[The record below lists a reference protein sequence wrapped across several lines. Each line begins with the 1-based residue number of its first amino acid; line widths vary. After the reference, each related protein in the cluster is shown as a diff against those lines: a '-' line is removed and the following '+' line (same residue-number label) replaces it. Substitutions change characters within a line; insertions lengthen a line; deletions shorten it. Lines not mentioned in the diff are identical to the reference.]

1 MPCFFFSGDK
11 FIRVVRGQVGAGT
24 VDPGFPQPISEWG
37 WGDFGRHGID
47 AAMSSGPVDYF
58 FSGEHY
64 IRVTRGDTGFGFVD
78 DGYPAPIS
86 DWGWGEFGAHG
97 IDAALYS
104 DTKCYFFAGGHYIRV
119 SRGDVDPGQ
128 IDSGYPK
135 PISAWGWGGFGAQG
149 IDAALNSG
157 AFAYFF
163 AGDHYIRV
171 SRGDVGPGRIDAG
184 YPKLISDWGWGP
196 FGASGISAALFS
208 GIDFGEPAP
217 EPPAGLGSNS
227 NYIFSSD
234 CKPLI
239 DVAVTIDL
247 TQQIGLLGNG
257 PPSHGDS
264 SVSGYGWQLNC
275 LSPKHEAENAFQQ
288 YVIVFVD
295 GALLGTVNN
304 WKSSQH
310 QLVNQRQNL
319 VPKGIFGIS
328 TVPAHWKL
336 RIALRNDDRGNV
348 TGVTFTV
355 RGGEGQTV
363 AEADMVLTDIGV
375 PAHDLSPIIAFELN
389 FVGPGNAESAELF
402 LGAGTITYTAR
413 SELTAMPIE
422 PPCAEVD
429 FITAETANTVYGL
442 LPPNPATWFQQSF
455 KVAPP
460 GLPAIRRA
468 GRRRP
473 PLIVRPP
480 DPGRS

>member
-1 MPCFFFSGDK
+1 MPCYFFSGDK
-11 FIRVVRGQVGAGT
+11 FIRVTRGQVGAGAI
-24 VDPGFPQPISEWG
+24 DPGYPHPISDWG
-37 WGDFGRHGID
+37 WADFGSHGID

-58 FSGEHY
+58 FSGSRF
-64 IRVTRGDTGFGFVD
+64 IRVTRGETGDGVVDT
-78 DGYPAPIS
+78 GYPAPIS

-104 DTKCYFFAGGHYIRV
+104 DTKCYFFAGEHYIRV

-128 IDSGYPK
+128 IDSGYPA
-135 PISAWGWGGFGAQG
+135 PISDWGWGEFGAHG

-157 AFAYFF
+157 AFSYFF
-163 AGDHYIRV
+163 AGEHYIRV
-171 SRGDVGPGRIDAG
+171 SRGDVGRGRIDEG
-184 YPKLISDWGWGP
+184 YPAPISDWGWGP

-208 GIDFGEPAP
+208 GIDFDEPAP
-217 EPPAGLGSNS
+217 EPSHGLGSNS

-239 DVAVTIDL
+239 DVTVTIDL
-247 TQQIGLLGNG
+247 TQQTALLGNG
-257 PPSHGDS
+257 PPSHGLS
-264 SVSGYGWQLNC
+264 SISGYGWQLNC
-275 LSPKHEAENAFQQ
+275 FSPKHETDAFQQ
-288 YVIVFVD
+288 YVIAVVD
-295 GALLGTVNN
+295 GELRGIVNN
-304 WKSSQH
+304 FASPTH
-310 QLVNQRQNL
+310 ELVFQQQGL
-319 VPKGIFGIS
+319 TGLS

-336 RIALRNDDRGNV
+336 RIALRNDGPGNV

-363 AEADMVLTDIGV
+363 AESDMALTDIGV
-375 PAHDLSPIIAFELN
+375 PAHDLSPIIAFELD

-413 SELTAMPIE
+413 SELTAMAFQ
-422 PPCAEVD
+422 PPCAEFEAD
-429 FITAETANTVYGL
+429 FGTAETANTVYGL

-460 GLPAIRRA
+460 GFPAIRRA

-473 PLIVRPP
+473 PLIVRRP

>member
-11 FIRVVRGQVGAGT
+11 FIRVTRGQVGAGAI
-24 VDPGFPQPISEWG
+24 DPGFPQPISDWG
-37 WGDFGRHGID
+37 WGDFGRNGID

-58 FSGEHY
+58 FSGSRF
-64 IRVTRGDTGFGFVD
+64 IRVTRGETGLGFLD
-78 DGYPAPIS
+78 SGYPKSIS

-104 DTKCYFFAGGHYIRV
+104 DTKCYFFAREHYIRV
-119 SRGDVDPGQ
+119 SRGDVDPGH
-128 IDSGYPK
+128 IDDGYPK
-135 PISAWGWGGFGAQG
+135 PISDWGWGEFGAHG

-157 AFAYFF
+157 AFSYFF

-184 YPKLISDWGWGP
+184 YPKPISDWGWGP
-196 FGASGISAALFS
+196 FGAHGIDAALFS
-208 GIDFGEPAP
+208 GIDFDQPAP

-234 CKPLI
+234 CRPLI
-239 DVAVTIDL
+239 DVTVTIDL
-247 TQQIGLLGNG
+247 TEHIALLGNS

-264 SVSGYGWQLNC
+264 SVSGYSWQLNC
-275 LSPKHEAENAFQQ
+275 FSPKHQTDAWQQ
-288 YVIVFVD
+288 YVIDFVD
-295 GALLGTVNN
+295 DALIGVVNN
-304 WKSSQH
+304 WKSSEH
-310 QLVNQRQNL
+310 QLIDLRQNL
-319 VPKGIFGIS
+319 VPDSVFGLS

-336 RIALRNDDRGNV
+336 RIALRNDDPGNV
-348 TGVTFTV
+348 IGVTFTV
-355 RGGEGQTV
+355 RGGEGQTI
-363 AEADMVLTDIGV
+363 AQADMAFTDLGV

-389 FVGPGNAESAELF
+389 FVGPGNAESAELV

-413 SELTAMPIE
+413 NELTAMAFG

-455 KVAPP
+455 KIAPP
-460 GLPAIRRA
+460 GFPAIRRE
-468 GRRRP
+468 GRPRP
-473 PLIVRPP
+473 PLTMHRR
-480 DPGRS
+480 DPGSS